1 MHQVIGFRKLGEI
14 MWSDIATAVQTIGF
28 NAVFLLIMAY
38 FLKYVFDRLQ
48 DTIDNFTG
56 AIQENTKAVI
66 EMSAKI
72 KDHFGKDD
80 EQ

>member
-1 MHQVIGFRKLGEI
+1 MYPVSGFRKLGDI

-48 DTIDNFTG
+48 NTIDNFTG
-56 AIQENTKAVI
+56 AIQENTKAVT

-72 KDHFGKDD
+72 KDHFGKDE

>member
-1 MHQVIGFRKLGEI
+1 

-48 DTIDNFTG
+48 DTIDNFTV

-72 KDHFGKDD
+72 KDHFNDKKQED
-80 EQ
+80 